1 MQKDVKRNWK
11 DWDWN
16 SRVGKSDVEGEG
28 EGEGERQERQERR
41 DRAIWE
47 GNRLGREER
56 ALERRAGI
64 DPDAWIREEEKKE
77 GVTFLSC

>member
-1 MQKDVKRNWK
+1 M
-11 DWDWN
+11 
-16 SRVGKSDVEGEG
+16 GKSDGEGEG
-28 EGEGERQERQERR
+28 EGEGERQEREERR
-41 DRAIWE
+41 DRVIWE

-64 DPDAWIREEEKKE
+64 DPEAWIREEEKKE